1 MKLAI
6 DLSRPGKPVRNFWNN
21 MHFHPTD
28 AVEDLWGQEILD
40 RVAADR
46 SAQYVR
52 LYTMFEDVVTRDASG
67 KLVFDFSGQD
77 CRLDYM
83 VSKGFKILLC
93 FNFMP
98 VAMAKTPTELS
109 GRRYKDKH
117 FCRSNPADYNEW
129 KLLCHAQAKHL
140 IDRYGE
146 DEVATW
152 RMHCW
157 NEPDLGYWIYPK
169 FFCDCT
175 PEEREYKMSEYCRL
189 YDFFE
194 AGVHE
199 ASPRIQAGGP
209 SCGHYKEFFE
219 YVMRHVS
226 GGRNFVTGAK
236 GTRIDFV
243 SMHCYSSIPQDVH
256 DPYRFKVAPE
266 SIVRQYETY
275 RSIMA
280 KYGLGKKPVI
290 IDEWAAAAEGYLGI
304 DKDPRMRFRET
315 EYYAAF
321 YFRLID
327 LMGQL
332 PQNPE
337 RMMICLSGQDR
348 NTRDFDGHRTFF
360 TAHGWSKPL
369 YNAFVLAA
377 RLGEEWLPVVGTC
390 PENCGVIA
398 SRHPDGRVAVALYN
412 HESDFGR
419 EGENAPETVRLALHH
434 LPEKFRV
441 ERRRIDL
448 FFSNPFTAWS
458 RLGSPAE
465 PTVWEREQISRR
477 SRPEK
482 CRPDETGSE
491 NWDGEAVLLP
501 NSVELLEFIPVSEVR

>member
-1 MKLAI
+1 MELVINAAGSGTA
-6 DLSRPGKPVRNFWNN
+6 LRNFWNN

-28 AVEDLWGQEILD
+28 AVEDLWGREILD

-52 LYTMFEDVVTRDASG
+52 LYTMFEDIVTRDETG
-67 KLVFDFSGQD
+67 KLVFDFSDQD
-77 CRLDYM
+77 RRLDYM

-98 VAMAKTPTELS
+98 VAMGKTPTELS

-117 FCRSNPADYNEW
+117 FCRSNPADYDEW
-129 KLLCHAQAKHL
+129 KQLCHTQAKHL

-146 DEVATW
+146 DEVASW

-175 PEEREYKMSEYCRL
+175 PEEREYKMAEYCKL
-189 YDFFE
+189 FDHFE

-199 ASPRIQAGGP
+199 ASPRLQAGGP

-226 GGRNFVTGAK
+226 AGRNFVTGAT
-236 GTRIDFV
+236 GTRMDFV
-243 SMHCYSSIPQDVH
+243 SLHCYSSIPQDVH

-266 SIVRQYETY
+266 SIVHQYRTY
-275 RSIMA
+275 RGIME
-280 KYGLGKKPVI
+280 KYGLGGKPVI

-304 DKDPRMRFRET
+304 DRDPRMRFRET
-315 EYYAAF
+315 EYYSAF

-327 LMGQL
+327 LLSKL
-332 PQNPE
+332 PQSPE

-348 NTRDFDGHRTFF
+348 NTCDFDGHRTFF

-369 YNAFVLAA
+369 YNAFVMAA
-377 RLGEEWLPVVGTC
+377 RLGGERLPVEGAC
-390 PENCGVIA
+390 SKNCGIIA
-398 SRHPDGRVAVALYN
+398 TRHLDGRIAAVLYN

-419 EGENAPETVRLALHH
+419 EGGYVSEPVRLALRS
-434 LPEKFRV
+434 LPGKFHV
-441 ERRRIDL
+441 ERRRIDRV
-448 FFSNPFTAWS
+448 FSNAFTAWS
-458 RLGSPAE
+458 RLGSPAA
-465 PTVWEREQISRR
+465 PNVWERELISRR
-477 SRPEK
+477 SRLEK
-482 CRPDETGSE
+482 YRPDETGSE
-491 NWDGEAVLLP
+491 NWTGEILLPP
-501 NSVELLEFIPVSEVR
+501 NSVELLEFIPE

>member
-1 MKLAI
+1 MGFIINAAEKGAALH
-6 DLSRPGKPVRNFWNN
+6 NFWNN

-28 AVEDLWGQEILD
+28 AVEDMWGKQILD
-40 RVAADR
+40 QVAADQI
-46 SAQYVR
+46 AQYVR
-52 LYTMFEDVVTRDASG
+52 LYTMFDDIVTRDETG
-67 KLVFDFSGQD
+67 KLVFDFSDQD
-77 CRLDYM
+77 KRLDYM

-98 VAMAKTPTELS
+98 VVMAKTPTELS

-129 KLLCHAQAKHL
+129 KLLCYTQAKHL

-146 DEVATW
+146 EEIASW
-152 RMHCW
+152 RFHCW
-157 NEPDLGYWIYPK
+157 NEPDLPFWICPK
-169 FFCDCT
+169 FFSECT
-175 PEEREYKMSEYCRL
+175 PEEQEYKMSEYCKL
-189 YDFFE
+189 FDYFE

-209 SCGHYKEFFE
+209 SCGHSKEFFE
-219 YVMRHVS
+219 YVMKHVA

-266 SIVRQYETY
+266 SIVQQYKTY
-275 RSIMA
+275 RSIME
-280 KYGLGKKPVI
+280 KYGLGDKPAI
-290 IDEWAAAAEGYLGI
+290 IDEWAAAAEGYRGI
-304 DKDPRMRFRET
+304 AEDPRMRFRET

-321 YFRLID
+321 YFRLLD
-327 LMGQL
+327 LMSRL
-332 PQNPE
+332 PLPPE

-360 TAHGWSKPL
+360 TARGWKKPL
-369 YNAFVLAA
+369 YNAFVMAA
-377 RLGEEWLPVVGTC
+377 RLGGERLAVEGDFPK
-390 PENCGVIA
+390 NCGVIA
-398 SRHPDGRVAVALYN
+398 TRSGDGRITVALYN

-419 EGENAPETVRLALHH
+419 EGENAPEPLRLTVRS
-434 LPEKFRV
+434 LPKKYRV
-441 ERRRIDL
+441 ERRRIDQV
-448 FFSNPFTAWS
+448 FSNAFTAWS

-477 SRPEK
+477 SGLEK
-482 CRPDETGSE
+482 YRPDETGSE
-491 NWDGEAVLLP
+491 NWNGEILLLP
-501 NSVELLEFIPVSEVR
+501 NSVELLEFVSE

>member
-1 MKLAI
+1 MDFVI
-6 DLSRPGKPVRNFWNN
+6 DAAEKGTALHNFWNN
-21 MHFHPTD
+21 IHFHPTD
-28 AVEDLWGQEILD
+28 AVEDLWGQQILEQ
-40 RVAADR
+40 VKADHV
-46 SAQYVR
+46 AQYVR
-52 LYTMFEDVVTRDASG
+52 LYTMFDDIVTRDETG
-67 KLVFDFSGQD
+67 KLVFDFSDQD
-77 CRLDYM
+77 QRLDYM

-98 VAMAKTPTELS
+98 VVMAKTPTELS

-117 FCRSNPADYNEW
+117 FCRSNPADYSEW
-129 KLLCHAQAKHL
+129 KLLCYTQAKHL

-146 DEVATW
+146 DEIATW
-152 RMHCW
+152 RFHCW
-157 NEPDLGYWIYPK
+157 NEPDLPFWICPK
-169 FFCDCT
+169 FFPDCT
-175 PEEREYKMSEYCRL
+175 PEEREYKMNEYCKL
-189 YDFFE
+189 FDWFE

-209 SCGHYKEFFE
+209 SCGHSKEFFE
-219 YVMRHVS
+219 YVMKHVS
-226 GGRNFVTGAK
+226 GGKNFVTGAK

-266 SIVRQYETY
+266 SIVKQYETY

-280 KYGLGKKPVI
+280 QYGLGGKPVI
-290 IDEWAAAAEGYLGI
+290 IDEWAAAAEGYRGI
-304 DKDPRMRFRET
+304 AEDPRMRFRET

-321 YFRLID
+321 YFRLVD
-327 LMGQL
+327 LMSRL
-332 PQNPE
+332 PQPPE

-360 TAHGWSKPL
+360 TARGWSKPL
-369 YNAFVLAA
+369 YNAFVMAAHLGGERLAV
-377 RLGEEWLPVVGTC
+377 EEDF

-398 SRHPDGRVAVALYN
+398 TRDKGGRIAVALYD

-419 EGENAPETVRLALHH
+419 EGENDPEPLRLTVHS
-434 LPEKFRV
+434 LPGKFRV

-448 FFSNPFTAWS
+448 FFSNAFTAWS

-477 SRPEK
+477 SGLEK
-482 CRPDETGSE
+482 CRPDETGSKK
-491 NWDGEAVLLP
+491 WTGETVLLP
-501 NSVELLEFIPVSEVR
+501 NSVELVEFIPE